1 MPPDPRAIHISTDG
15 SCYKNPGGRSGC
27 AAIVHYPD
35 HLDREDEQIV
45 DFGCGES
52 SNNRMELLACICVLK
67 WIRENGPWNSVTRV
81 QIFTDSQ
88 YVKENLIRAREWKK
102 NDWRN
107 QHGEPRE
114 NPDLWKQLL
123 SAHTKAGIT
132 VHFEW
137 TLGKKSPVLKRVD
150 KAAKVAAARGGPDV
164 DRGYRPGTIARSM
177 VNGVATRFPA
187 QGQSVVIRPYRKNL
201 LADCEEKVRFDIF
214 AEETQTYVKSCYGYA
229 STDLAAEL
237 HRQHGYRVRFNNS
250 PEYPQIVEI
259 LEEVALPKPT
269 SQRVKTGADS

>member
-1 MPPDPRAIHISTDG
+1 MPPDPAIHISTDG

-45 DFGCGES
+45 DFGCKES

-67 WIRENGPWNSVTRV
+67 WIRENAPWESVTRV
-81 QIFTDSQ
+81 QLFTDSQ
-88 YVKENLIRAREWKK
+88 YVKDNLIRARQWKK

-114 NPDLWKQLL
+114 NSDLWNQLL
-123 SAHTKAGIT
+123 SAQTKTGIA

-150 KAAKVAAARGGPDV
+150 KAARAAATRGVRRSTGDISQV
-164 DRGYRPGTIARSM
+164 FAPGSPSEGTMLNRHTCSPSL
-177 VNGVATRFPA
+177 TRNAPA
-187 QGQSVVIRPYRKNL
+187 QP
-201 LADCEEKVRFDIF
+201 
-214 AEETQTYVKSCYGYA
+214 
-229 STDLAAEL
+229 
-237 HRQHGYRVRFNNS
+237 
-250 PEYPQIVEI
+250 
-259 LEEVALPKPT
+259 LEAHSAPAGPM
-269 SQRVKTGADS
+269 